1 MSQRY
6 LDFLTAAT
14 RDVFETMSFLEV
26 LPKSPLEGT
35 AVVPGVDIT
44 AVICIAGE
52 ISGMLAVH
60 CSREFASEC
69 HGCISGDESEPT
81 EAELCDT
88 VGEIGNM
95 VAGSLK
101 RHMSTQVDLFELSLP
116 SIYLS
121 QGQKLFYRGAKGN
134 FPRLL
139 VPFVVSEEHQFYV
152 ELLYHKR

>member
-6 LDFLTAAT
+6 LDLLTAAT
-14 RDVFETMSFLEV
+14 REVFETMSFLEV
-26 LPKSPLEGT
+26 LPQEPLEGT
-35 AVVPGVDIT
+35 ATVPGVDIT
-44 AVICIAGE
+44 ASVCIAGE

-60 CSREFASEC
+60 CSAEFAAEC
-69 HGCISGDESEPT
+69 YGSISGGGSEPT

-116 SIYLS
+116 SISLS
-121 QGQKLFYRGAKGN
+121 QGQKLFYAGAKGD

-139 VPFVVSEEHQFYV
+139 VPFIVTEEHQFYV

>member
-6 LDFLTAAT
+6 LDLLTTAT
-14 RDVFETMSFLEV
+14 REVFETMSFLEV
-26 LPKSPLEGT
+26 LPKEPLEGS

-44 AVICIAGE
+44 AVVCIAGE
-52 ISGMLAVH
+52 LSGMLAVH
-60 CSREFASEC
+60 CSKEFASEC
-69 HGCISGDESEPT
+69 FNSITGGESKPT

-88 VGEIGNM
+88 VGEIANM

-116 SIYLS
+116 SISLS
-121 QGQKLFYRGAKGN
+121 QGQKLFYTGAKGD

-139 VPFVVSEEHQFYV
+139 VPFVVTEEQQFYV